1 MLGRD
6 MPRHANYTEG
16 SRTDDETDRTA
27 PNTSYNIDLD
37 NPFDDPE
44 VRQRMAELIARS
56 VRPQK
61 SRS

>member
-1 MLGRD
+1 
-6 MPRHANYTEG
+6 MPRHANYIEWT
-16 SRTDDETDRTA
+16 RADDGTDRTA
-27 PNTSYNIDLD
+27 PNTSYDVDLN

-61 SRS
+61 SRP

>member
-1 MLGRD
+1 
-6 MPRHANYTEG
+6 MPRHANYIEWT
-16 SRTDDETDRTA
+16 RADDETDRTA
-27 PNTSYNIDLD
+27 RKTSYEVDTE

-61 SRS
+61 ARP